1 MRLGI
6 HWSDKG
12 LQMDGSNPFLIDYI
26 SGSAYEPNRPKSIY
40 WQI

>member
-12 LQMDGSNPFLIDYI
+12 LQMDGSNLCLIDNI
-26 SGSAYEPNRPKSIY
+26 SGSAHEPNRPKSIY
-40 WQI
+40 